1 MSDIEKD
8 PFATEMQEDKP
19 STGRFRI
26 LRYHARGGL
35 GQIAIA
41 LDQEF
46 NREIALKSIREE
58 YSNSELHQEKFDLE
72 ARVTGALEHPGIV
85 PVYAFGRDE
94 AGKLFYAMR
103 FIRGE
108 EFASKIKAFH
118 FDVRNGNEH
127 ANGPGLRFLI
137 RKLIDVCHAVS
148 YAHSRGIVHRDLKPA
163 NIMLG
168 PYGETLVVDWGLA
181 KPLGSVPDS
190 TSGLR
195 RSETK
200 PIAKQWEHPVSKS
213 NSSETQVGQVIGTIV
228 YAPPE
233 QLTGQISEIDHRSD
247 IYSLGVILFELL
259 IGEPPIKSMEPGIS
273 LANFMAAVIQG
284 RVPTPRQCST
294 SIPKPLDAICR
305 KAMSSGRLNRY
316 QSVDDFRFD
325 LERWMDGLAVSVH
338 PESYGEKASRW
349 MRDHLALVRAA
360 SISLLVISIVSLAA
374 MVSIHQAK
382 LQQESAKQEATHLLR
397 IARETT
403 DQLLQDTS
411 DQLEDLPGATQIRL
425 DLLGKVADSFKRIAA
440 VKTSDPGLLRESA
453 SAFVGLATVQRML
466 DQRADAIAS
475 LENAISTF
483 KSIPK
488 SNTLGVDDTVSVAE
502 AQIDLS
508 RVMSD
513 DANNSAARKAIDDAF
528 QSIQN
533 FSDSPI
539 HVGRQRL
546 VKGRALVHKGIMA
559 MDAGDRLGAIE
570 FNGHAKEVLRD
581 SLRLVELDV
590 KQSEWEAPL
599 RLQLARSLINET
611 KYLSSEDTTPSEI
624 KSLVRSAIQQLEKI
638 IKREPKNR
646 DAIKTYVLA
655 LNNQAQYESDRSDF
669 EAAAASYNSAL
680 TFAEKLQEEQN
691 EVLEY
696 RNLVTLALLGLG
708 GTAIASGDTEA
719 AKKNYDKAYNVA
731 GDLTQ
736 LNKSSLRFRVSFALA
751 AFHHAAT
758 LPNSE
763 YAMKMEVLVQAA
775 IALEMNQSKRI
786 ELLKEAGDVELMEQ
800 VQDAIEDLKLDK
812 LIQQLR
818 IEESEG
824 LALRLKD
831 FITSTT
837 ALGSPR
843 MHYNSA
849 CKISQA
855 CQSLQS
861 SQVLPGADLEEFAN
875 EGWRRLKDAIAGE
888 NALFDAAKE
897 DADLEFLR
905 RVRGEEFSK
914 ILTQQ

>member
-1 MSDIEKD
+1 MEKD
-8 PFATEMQEDKP
+8 PFATKMQEDKP

-46 NREIALKSIREE
+46 NREVALKSIREE
-58 YSNSELHQEKFDLE
+58 YSDSELHQEKFDQE
-72 ARVTGALEHPGIV
+72 AMVTGALEHPGVV

-94 AGKLFYAMR
+94 GGKLFYAMR

-108 EFASKIKAFH
+108 EFGSKIKAFH
-118 FDVRNGNEH
+118 LDVRNGNEP

-137 RKLIDVCHAVS
+137 RKLIDVCHTIS
-148 YAHSRGIVHRDLKPA
+148 YAHSRGVVHRDLKPA

-259 IGEPPIKSMEPGIS
+259 IGEPPIKSMGTDIS
-273 LANFMAAVIQG
+273 LANFTAAVIQG

-294 SIPKPLDAICR
+294 SVPKPLDAICR
-305 KAMSSGRLNRY
+305 KAMLPGRLNRY
-316 QSVDDFRFD
+316 QSVIDFRFD
-325 LERWMDGLAVSVH
+325 LERWMDGLSVSVH
-338 PESYGEKASRW
+338 PESYSEKASRW
-349 MRDHLALVRAA
+349 MRDHMALVRAA

-374 MVSIHQAK
+374 MVSIHKAK
-382 LQQESAKQEATHLLR
+382 LQQENAKQEATQLLR

-411 DQLEDLPGATQIRL
+411 DQLEDLTGATQIRL
-425 DLLGKVADSFKRIAA
+425 DLLGKAADSFKRIAA
-440 VKTSDPGLLRESA
+440 VKSSDPGLLRESA
-453 SAFVGLATVQRML
+453 SAFVGLATVQRMM
-466 DQRADAIAS
+466 DQRAEAIAS
-475 LENAISTF
+475 LESAISTF

-488 SNTLGVDDTVSVAE
+488 SSTLGVDDTVSVAE
-502 AQIDLS
+502 AQVDLS
-508 RVMSD
+508 RVLSD
-513 DANNSAARKAIDDAF
+513 DANNSAAKKAIDDAF
-528 QSIQN
+528 QSIRN
-533 FSDSPI
+533 FSNSPTE
-539 HVGRQRL
+539 VGRQRL
-546 VKGRALVHKGIMA
+546 VKGRALVHKGIIA
-559 MDAGDRLGAIE
+559 KDAGDSLGAIE
-570 FNGHAKEVLRD
+570 SNGHAKEVLRD
-581 SLRLVELDV
+581 SLRLVEMDV
-590 KQSEWEAPL
+590 NQAEWNAPL

-611 KYLSSEDTTPSEI
+611 RYLSSDETTISEI
-624 KSLVRSAIQQLEKI
+624 KSLLRSAIQQLEWI

-646 DAIKTYVLA
+646 EAIKTYVLA
-655 LNNQAQYESDRSDF
+655 LNNQAQYESDRNDF
-669 EAAAASYNSAL
+669 EAATASYNSAL
-680 TFAEKLQEEQN
+680 SFAEKLQQEQS

-696 RNLVTLALLGLG
+696 RNLATLAYLGLG
-708 GTAIASGDTEA
+708 STAIASGDTEA
-719 AKKNYDKAYNVA
+719 ANKHYVKAYAVA

-751 AFHHAAT
+751 AFNHAAT

-763 YAMKMEVLVQAA
+763 YVRKMEVLVQAA
-775 IALEMNQSKRI
+775 NALEMDPRKRI
-786 ELLKEAGDVELMEQ
+786 ELLKEAGDEELMEH
-800 VQDAIEDLKLDK
+800 VEGAIEDLNLDK

-824 LALRLKD
+824 LSLRLKD
-831 FITSTT
+831 FIIST
-837 ALGSPR
+837 ASFQSPR
-843 MHYNSA
+843 MQYNSA

-855 CQSLQS
+855 CQLIWSGQI
-861 SQVLPGADLEEFAN
+861 LPGTELEEFAN
-875 EGWRRLKDAIAGE
+875 EGWRRLKDAILVE
-888 NALFDAAKE
+888 VALFDAAKE
-897 DADLEFLR
+897 DLELEFLR
-905 RVRGEEFSK
+905 RAREEEFLK
-914 ILTQQ
+914 IRSQQ